1 MYYSAD
7 STVFLKIITIVSF
20 YSKNRTRHF
29 SDLKNFFNTLVQ
41 STGAANIMESP
52 QTTISD
58 LLQLVMVHK
67 DLDFIGKTMTINLKD
82 EPFLQTSEIRLI
94 KFMFTFRL

>member
-1 MYYSAD
+1 
-7 STVFLKIITIVSF
+7 
-20 YSKNRTRHF
+20 
-29 SDLKNFFNTLVQ
+29 
-41 STGAANIMESP
+41 MESP

-67 DLDFIGKTMTINLKD
+67 DLDFIGKTMTINLKV